1 MGLVTLMDVLDAY
14 LVRNWLDSASPGAV
28 CYPDGAGELARLL
41 AAGANESVAFLSR
54 RLWVHTLFQEEV
66 SDRLSE
72 LDGVR
77 TAYPVTGYRKWALL
91 TRLKGDPTKER
102 TEQMRFTNE
111 NGETMTLVDNLTLR
125 ELLDM
130 GVSISVS
137 EETDP
142 DQQIWLAE
150 PDQDN

>member
-1 MGLVTLMDVLDAY
+1 MTGCGSY
-14 LVRNWLDSASPGAV
+14 RNGRV
-28 CYPDGAGELARLL
+28 
-41 AAGANESVAFLSR
+41 
-54 RLWVHTLFQEEV
+54 
-66 SDRLSE
+66 
-72 LDGVR
+72 
-77 TAYPVTGYRKWALL
+77 L

-102 TEQMRFTNE
+102 MEQMRFTNE
-111 NGETMTLVDNLTLR
+111 NGEVMNLADNLTLH

>member
-1 MGLVTLMDVLDAY
+1 M
-14 LVRNWLDSASPGAV
+14 
-28 CYPDGAGELARLL
+28 
-41 AAGANESVAFLSR
+41 
-54 RLWVHTLFQEEV
+54 
-66 SDRLSE
+66 
-72 LDGVR
+72 
-77 TAYPVTGYRKWALL
+77 
-91 TRLKGDPTKER
+91 
-102 TEQMRFTNE
+102 EQMRFTNE
-111 NGETMTLVDNLTLR
+111 NGETMTLADNLTLH